1 MIRKLFLTLSA
12 AIVCGL
18 SLFAE
23 GYQVNTLSAKQ
34 LGMGHVGVAMKL
46 GAESMLFNPAG
57 LAFSEKTLDL
67 SGTFTGIKAIAT
79 AKVDGVDYKTR
90 NGLSTPLALHASF
103 RVYDNLQAGV
113 SFFTPYGSSIN
124 WTDNWPGAVLNQKVN
139 LATYTVQPTISWKIT
154 PRLSVGAGLMLT
166 WGSVDLNKGL
176 VSASSLDR
184 LLTVLQATGMSQAMG
199 LDPAYR
205 FGTTTPASVNLNGT
219 SDVALGLNIGAMY
232 DISDRVTI
240 GASFRSKMM
249 MKVKAGEATVNYANE
264 VARGILESD
273 LNIINS
279 ANFAAEMPCPYVLNF
294 GVRYRPTGRLTL
306 ALDAQLTGWH
316 AYRQL
321 NIDFLA
327 EQLAPYDQH
336 LTKDYRNAW
345 AVKAGAQYTLTSRL
359 DLRAGMMIDTTPVS
373 NVHYN
378 PETPGM
384 TKVEPAVGFSFRSIG
399 NFSIDVAFMYVAGL
413 GENNATCSYTDLLAA
428 RNPALQL
435 PAEAIFKADYKVK
448 AFVPSIGLSYSF

>member
-1 MIRKLFLTLSA
+1 MIRKFLLTTIAAAACSFTLM
-12 AIVCGL
+12 
-18 SLFAE
+18 AE

-57 LAFSEKTLDL
+57 LAFSDKTLDL
-67 SGTFTGIKAIAT
+67 SGTFTGIKAIAD
-79 AKVDGVDYKTR
+79 AKVDGVEYKTR
-90 NGLSTPLALHASF
+90 NALSTPLAFHASF
-103 RVYDNLQAGV
+103 KIYDNLQAGV

-124 WTDNWPGAVLNQKVN
+124 WTDNWPGAVLSQKVD
-139 LATYTVQPTISWKIT
+139 LATYTIQPTLSWKIT

-176 VSASSLDR
+176 VSSSSLDR
-184 LLTVLQATGMSQAMG
+184 LLTVLQATGASQAMG
-199 LDPAYR
+199 LDPSYR
-205 FGTTTPASVNLNGT
+205 FGSTTPASVNLKGT
-219 SDVALGLNIGAMY
+219 SDVAVGVNVGAMF
-232 DISDRVTI
+232 DVSDRVTV

-249 MKVKAGEATVNYANE
+249 MKVKAGEATVDYANE
-264 VARGILESD
+264 VARAILEGD

-294 GVRYRPTGRLTL
+294 GGSYRPTSRLTL

-316 AYRQL
+316 AYRHL
-321 NIDFLA
+321 DIDFLA
-327 EQLAPYDQH
+327 EQLTPYDQH
-336 LTKDYRNAW
+336 LTKNYSNAW
-345 AVKAGAQYTLTSRL
+345 AVKAGAQYALTQRL

-373 NVHYN
+373 TLHYN

-384 TKVEPAVGFSFRSIG
+384 TKIEPAVGFSFRPIG
-399 NFSIDVAFMYVAGL
+399 NLSIDVAFMYVAGL
-413 GENNATCSYTDLLAA
+413 GEDNASCTYTDLLAA

-435 PAEAIFKADYKVK
+435 PAETTFKADYSVK
-448 AFVPSIGLSYSF
+448 AFVPSIGISYSF

>member
-1 MIRKLFLTLSA
+1 MIKKLFLTLSVA
-12 AIVCGL
+12 MMGGL
-18 SLFAE
+18 TLFAE

-57 LAFSEKTLDL
+57 LAFSTKTVDL

-79 AKVDGVDYKTR
+79 ANVDGKDYKTS
-90 NGLSTPLALHASF
+90 NGLSTPMALHASF
-103 RVYDNLQAGV
+103 RIFDNLQAGV
-113 SFFTPYGSSIN
+113 SFYTPYGSSIN
-124 WTDNWPGAVLNQKVN
+124 WTENWPGAVLNQKVD
-139 LATYTVQPTISWKIT
+139 LATYTVQPTVSWKIT

-205 FGTTTPASVNLNGT
+205 FGSTTPASVNLNGT
-219 SDVALGLNIGAMY
+219 SDVAVGVNIGAMY
-232 DISDRVTI
+232 DISDRVTV

-249 MKVKAGEATVNYANE
+249 MKVKAGEATVSYANE
-264 VARGILESD
+264 VARAILESD

-294 GVRYRPTGRLTL
+294 GASYRPTDKLTL

-316 AYRQL
+316 AYKHL
-321 NIDFLA
+321 DIDFLA

-336 LTKDYRNAW
+336 LTKNYRNAW
-345 AVKAGAQYTLTSRL
+345 AVKAGAQYTLTPRL

-373 NVHYN
+373 NLHYN

-384 TKVEPAVGFSFRSIG
+384 TKIEPSVGFSFRPIS
-399 NFSIDVAFMYVAGL
+399 NFSIDVAFMYMAAL
-413 GENNATCSYTDLLAA
+413 GEDNAICSYTDLLAA

-435 PAEAIFKADYKVK
+435 PAEAVFQANYKVK
-448 AFVPSIGLSYSF
+448 AFVPSVGISYFF

>member
-1 MIRKLFLTLSA
+1 MIKKVLITLSA
-12 AIVCGL
+12 AMMCGF

-57 LAFSEKTLDL
+57 LAFSDKTVDL

-79 AKVDGVDYKTR
+79 AKVDGIDYKTR
-90 NGLSTPLALHASF
+90 NGLSTPLAAHASF
-103 RVYDNLQAGV
+103 QIFDNLQAGV
-113 SFFTPYGSSIN
+113 SFYTPYGSRIN
-124 WTDNWPGAVLNQKVN
+124 WTENWPGAVLNQKVD
-139 LATYTVQPTISWKIT
+139 LATYTVQPTVSWRIT
-154 PRLSVGAGLMLT
+154 PRLSIGAGLMLT

-176 VSASSLDR
+176 VSAASLDR
-184 LLTVLQATGMSQAMG
+184 LLSVLQATGMSQAMG
-199 LDPAYR
+199 LDPKYR

-219 SDVALGLNIGAMY
+219 SDVAVGINIGAMF
-232 DISDRVTI
+232 DISRRVTV

-294 GVRYRPTGRLTL
+294 GVSYRPTDRLTL

-316 AYRQL
+316 AYKYL
-321 NIDFLA
+321 DIDFLA
-327 EQLAPYDQH
+327 EQLTPYDQH
-336 LTKDYRNAW
+336 LTKNYRNAW
-345 AVKAGAQYTLTSRL
+345 AVKAGAQYALTPRL

-373 NVHYN
+373 TQHYN

-384 TKVEPAVGFSFRSIG
+384 TKIEPALGFSFRPIS

-413 GENNATCSYTDLLAA
+413 GEDNAYCSYTDLLAA

-435 PAEAIFKADYKVK
+435 PAEAVFMANYKVK
-448 AFVPSIGLSYSF
+448 AFVPSVGISYSF

>member
-294 GVRYRPTGRLTL
+294 GVSYRPTGRLTL

-384 TKVEPAVGFSFRSIG
+384 TKVEPAVGFSFRPIG

>member
-384 TKVEPAVGFSFRSIG
+384 TKVEPAVGFSFRPIG

>member
-103 RVYDNLQAGV
+103 RVYNNLQAGV

-384 TKVEPAVGFSFRSIG
+384 TKVEPAVGFSFRPIG